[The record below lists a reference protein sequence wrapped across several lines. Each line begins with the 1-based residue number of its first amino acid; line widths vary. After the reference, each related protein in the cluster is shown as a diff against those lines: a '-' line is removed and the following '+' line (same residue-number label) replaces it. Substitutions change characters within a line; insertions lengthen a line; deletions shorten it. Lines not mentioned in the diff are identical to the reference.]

1 MNSIELLAKGLK
13 QGQDMLAMTLSDFSE
28 AEMLMR
34 PCPGANH
41 PIWQIGHLCVAE
53 TFITSSIK
61 PGSMPELPAGFKE
74 KFENNKKTNLVDDPK
89 QLATKVQV
97 MDLFAKTHGALIA
110 FTKSLTDAD
119 LDKPAPEHFRKHFAT
134 VGETM
139 MMQITHVTMH
149 MGQIQVARR
158 KLGKPVMF

>member
-1 MNSIELLAKGLK
+1 MNSIELIAKGLK
-13 QGQDMLAMTLSDFSE
+13 QSHDMLMMTLSDFTE
-28 AEMLMR
+28 AEMLTR

-41 PIWQIGHLCVAE
+41 PLWQIGHLCVAE
-53 TFITSSIK
+53 TFITSTIK

-89 QLATKVQV
+89 QLASKAQV
-97 MDLFAKTHGALIA
+97 LELFGKTHQALIA
-110 FTKSLTDAD
+110 FTKSLSDAD
-119 LDKPAPEHFRKHFAT
+119 LDKPAPEKFKSHFAT
-134 VGETM
+134 LGELM
-139 MMQITHVTMH
+139 VMQVTHVSMH